1 MPEPS
6 TPGRR
11 GFGPGGPAGSG
22 AALASVHG
30 PFAAARP
37 LAAPAADGVDRLEFR
52 SIRLSRGR
60 HALLDGLELLLPVRR
75 RTAILGANGAG
86 KTTLLQLAHGLLA
99 PDTGA
104 VEGRDAAGDPASW
117 RFGFV
122 FQKPVM
128 LMRSARANLAHALA
142 IAGVPRASRRARA
155 ERALA
160 EVGLLQAAERPAR
173 RLSGGE
179 QQRLAI
185 ARADAAAPDC
195 LLLDEPTSS
204 LDPHAAAA
212 VERHLLALSAA
223 GRGIVFTTHD
233 FGLARR
239 LAEHVVFMHRGRVV
253 ETADASSFFAGPRSN
268 EARRFLSGDLLP

>member
-1 MPEPS
+1 MPDAHLLP
-6 TPGRR
+6 P
-11 GFGPGGPAGSG
+11 
-22 AALASVHG
+22 
-30 PFAAARP
+30 
-37 LAAPAADGVDRLEFR
+37 AAPAGAADPASAGPQGVDRLELGA
-52 SIRLSRGR
+52 IRLRRGS
-60 HALLDGLELLLPVRR
+60 HSLLDGVDLSLPLRL

-86 KTTLLQLAHGLLA
+86 KTTLLQVIHGLVL
-99 PDTGA
+99 PDSGA
-104 VEGRDAAGDPASW
+104 MAGRDAAGAAVAW

-128 LMRSARANLAHALA
+128 LRRSARANVEHALA
-142 IAGVPRASRRARA
+142 VAGVPRAGRRLRA

-160 EVGLLQAAERPAR
+160 QVGLLDVAQRPAR

-212 VERHLLALSAA
+212 IERHLLALSAA
-223 GRGIVFTTHD
+223 GRGIVFSTHD

-239 LAEHVVFMHRGRVV
+239 LARHVVFMHRGRVV
-253 ETADASSFFAGPRSN
+253 ESGDAAAFFAGPRTA
-268 EARRFLSGDLLP
+268 EARRFLSGEAPR